1 MPKYRSDELGRIA
14 EMFGALANPKRL
26 EIFTRLASLCE
37 PGTECSGPE
46 CETACVS
53 ELGRGLGIAPSTL
66 SHHLKELRRTG
77 LLRMERNGRKIDCS
91 VDPGCAR
98 VCAELL
104 AVPGEPAQGEEGQPA

>member
-1 MPKYRSDELGRIA
+1 MPNYRSDDLERIA

-26 EIFTRLASLCE
+26 EIFTRLTALCR
-37 PGTECSGPE
+37 PGTECAAPE
-46 CETACVS
+46 CETACVN

-77 LLRMERNGRKIDCS
+77 LLRMERNGRNVDCS

-104 AVPGEPAQGEEGQPA
+104 AVPGEQASGRTRQAA

>member
-1 MPKYRSDELGRIA
+1 MPNYRTNELERIA

-26 EIFTRLASLCE
+26 EIFTRLASLCR
-37 PGTECSGPE
+37 PSIDCSGPE

-77 LLRMERNGRKIDCS
+77 LLRMERNGRQIDCS
-91 VDPGCAR
+91 VDPGCAH

-104 AVPGEPAQGEEGQPA
+104 AVPGKPAPGEG